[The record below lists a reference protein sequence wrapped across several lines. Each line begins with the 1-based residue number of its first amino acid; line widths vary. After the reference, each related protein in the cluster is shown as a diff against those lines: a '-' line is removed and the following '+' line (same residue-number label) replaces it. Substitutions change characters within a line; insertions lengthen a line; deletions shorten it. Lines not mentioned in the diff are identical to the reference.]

1 MQEIPIY
8 PHSLI
13 TTVPLETSCS
23 GEEVVI
29 GSSCLNTSFIKSTP
43 IGLQA
48 IELLNQGRS
57 LSETED
63 VLSNQ
68 YRQDVSIKELIKIL
82 FEVNLISSID
92 DKHINVGYKTN
103 EQSTSKWIKIIN
115 VFFSRSA
122 YLIYL
127 LLFVTA
133 VVMNA
138 HRLMNFP
145 QLYSSVIQFAVQ
157 FPVVTIL
164 IAWLLVLKHEWFH
177 YLAALSLAVPAQIKI
192 GSRYIF
198 IVLETQSDAI
208 NLIEKGQRY
217 RFYLAGMLW
226 DLLIIVI
233 LLHINNLLALLD
245 IKIDARLINLCILQT
260 IAGIIFQFDIFFK
273 TDLYFVLTDYFGKDN
288 LYTNS
293 GILLKSWFSGAN
305 FSEDLE
311 NDTAVIIF
319 ALGRLFNYLF
329 ISILL
334 FLSIYLFLAHR
345 RVFEQANMTINWNL
359 QYIYALTYF
368 VLLSLVKIK
377 DRKRSKD
384 YTITFQPG
392 ETSGK

>member
-13 TTVPLETSCS
+13 TTVPLDISCS

-29 GSSCLNTSFIKSTP
+29 GSSCLNASFIKSTP
-43 IGLQA
+43 IGLEA

-63 VLSNQ
+63 VLSKQ
-68 YRQDVSIKELIKIL
+68 YRQNVSIKELIKIL

-92 DKHINVGYKTN
+92 AQQINAGYKIN
-103 EQSTSKWIKIIN
+103 QHSASKWIKIAN
-115 VFFSRSA
+115 VIFSISA
-122 YLIYL
+122 YWIYL

-133 VVMNA
+133 LVMNA
-138 HRLMNFP
+138 HQLLNIP
-145 QLYSSVIQFAVQ
+145 QLYSSAIQFSIQ
-157 FPVVTIL
+157 FPIVTIL
-164 IAWLLVLKHEWFH
+164 IAWFLVLKHEWFH
-177 YLAALSLAVPAQIKI
+177 YLAALSLGVPAQIKI

-208 NLIEKGQRY
+208 NLIEKGKRY
-217 RFYLAGMLW
+217 RFYFAGMIG
-226 DLLIIVI
+226 DLLIVVI
-233 LLHINNLLALLD
+233 LFHLSNLLALLD
-245 IKIDARLINLCILQT
+245 IRIDPRLIDLCILQT
-260 IAGIIFQFDIFFK
+260 VAGIIFQFDIFFK

-311 NDTAVIIF
+311 SDTAVIIF

-329 ISILL
+329 ISIVLVL
-334 FLSIYLFLAHR
+334 NIYLLLIHRQVIEHVDLTIDWNVQYLYVLA
-345 RVFEQANMTINWNL
+345 
-359 QYIYALTYF
+359 YC
-368 VLLSLVKIK
+368 VLLSFVKIK
-377 DRKRSKD
+377 NRKRSKD
-384 YTITFQPG
+384 YTILFQHG
-392 ETSGK
+392 EMSIK

>member
-1 MQEIPIY
+1 
-8 PHSLI
+8 
-13 TTVPLETSCS
+13 
-23 GEEVVI
+23 
-29 GSSCLNTSFIKSTP
+29 
-43 IGLQA
+43 
-48 IELLNQGRS
+48 
-57 LSETED
+57 
-63 VLSNQ
+63 
-68 YRQDVSIKELIKIL
+68 
-82 FEVNLISSID
+82 
-92 DKHINVGYKTN
+92 
-103 EQSTSKWIKIIN
+103 
-115 VFFSRSA
+115 
-122 YLIYL
+122 
-127 LLFVTA
+127 
-133 VVMNA
+133 
-138 HRLMNFP
+138 MNFP

-177 YLAALSLAVPAQIKI
+177 YLAALSLGVPAQIKI

-208 NLIEKGQRY
+208 NLIEKGKRY
-217 RFYLAGMLW
+217 RFYLAGMLG

-245 IKIDARLINLCILQT
+245 IKIDTRLINLCILQT
-260 IAGIIFQFDIFFK
+260 VAGIIFQFDIFFK